1 MKRTLTIIFVLYL
14 ATCSFALPD
23 SYKNNK
29 DGWISLAILF
39 SMNLAN
45 NQASAGLEFEGNSAE
60 GIGLGCT
67 FMFGE
72 RILFTLNGNYYFDS
86 GNPQYA
92 IPVKVRIGAVAGGL
106 GVNVA
111 SGIKYFAT
119 DLGNGSYLAWDALF
133 STDFTEN
140 GIRYNIEGAPTLTTT
155 LKPTNNNY
163 YYVYY

>member
-1 MKRTLTIIFVLYL
+1 MKKIITIIFILFL
-14 ATCSFALPD
+14 ATSSFALPE
-23 SYKNNK
+23 SYKTNK
-29 DGWISLAILF
+29 DGWMALALIF

-45 NQASAGLEFEGNSAE
+45 NQPSVGLEFEGNSAE

-92 IPVKVRIGAVAGGL
+92 IPVKVRLGAVAGGL

-119 DLGNGSYLAWDALF
+119 DLEDGSYLAWDALF
-133 STDFTEN
+133 SVDFTDH
-140 GIRYNIEGAPTLTTT
+140 GIHYNIEGTPNLTTT